1 MKKTFLIT
9 VLLGLVLGPAMAAAQ
24 VSDLLPPQKRAETV
38 ELATAL
44 LQTKELP
51 AVTADTPS
59 PFAPPAFEQPDPEE
73 QRARQAAAAA
83 AAAAGV
89 VSRPAGDRA
98 ILEDVS
104 AHIIPTG
111 IVRLGGEAI
120 LLFGQKKL
128 KVGDRLTITF
138 EGANYDLDITAI
150 GTTTFTLRYNREEIT
165 RSIKP
170 GKTP

>member
-1 MKKTFLIT
+1 MKKTSLIPL
-9 VLLGLVLGPAMAAAQ
+9 LLGLVCWPVLASAQ
-24 VSDLLPPQKRAETV
+24 ASDLVPPQKRAETV
-38 ELATAL
+38 ELAQAI
-44 LQTKELP
+44 LQDRDLP
-51 AVTADTPS
+51 AVSADTPS

-73 QRARQAAAAA
+73 LRARQAAAAA

-89 VSRPAGDRA
+89 AARPVGDRA
-98 ILEDVS
+98 VLENVS
-104 AHIIPTG
+104 VHIVPTG

-120 LLFGQKKL
+120 LLFGQKRL

-150 GTTTFTLRYNREEIT
+150 GTTTFTLRYNSEEIT